1 MLNILWPIF
10 IIISIIYAILSGNI
24 ENLNNSIFES
34 TQSAINL
41 TLTLIGTT
49 CLWCGIMEIASNTN
63 IIKRLSTIL
72 KPFVEKLFPKIDLEG
87 KSYQNIIMNIIAN
100 ILGLGNAATPLGLK
114 AMDELQKEN
123 KNKKELS
130 DEMMMLIVL
139 NTASLQIIP
148 TSIIAIRSSLG
159 SQNPTQIIVPVWIS
173 TICAAIVGIIITKIL
188 IKITSGER
196 KLWK

>member
-123 KNKKELS
+123 KNKENLS
-130 DEMMMLIVL
+130 DNMMMLIVL

-173 TICAAIVGIIITKIL
+173 TVCAAIVGIIITKIL

>member
-63 IIKRLSTIL
+63 IMKGLSTIL
-72 KPFVEKLFPKIDLEG
+72 KPFVEKLFPKIDSEG

-100 ILGLGNAATPLGLK
+100 ILGLGNAATPFGLK

-123 KNKKELS
+123 KNKNELS

-173 TICAAIVGIIITKIL
+173 TICAATVGIIITKIL
-188 IKITSGER
+188 IKITGGER